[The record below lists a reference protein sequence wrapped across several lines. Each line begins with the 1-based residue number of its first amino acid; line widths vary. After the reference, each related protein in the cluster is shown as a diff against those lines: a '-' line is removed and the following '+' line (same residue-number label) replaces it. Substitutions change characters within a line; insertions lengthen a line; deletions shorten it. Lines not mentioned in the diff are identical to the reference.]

1 MEDQQVSDWAARLLI
16 NNPYPGKSQRDLV
29 QIINAC
35 SLVYFQ
41 ENEVIL
47 QEGDKGDELYFLMV
61 GEVAVLKRDT
71 DGENRQL
78 VVMTSPTLFG
88 HMSLVDGSP
97 RSATCKAEGPVTLA
111 VMSRKLYQGMLS
123 RPHPIGT
130 NLRRLMLAT
139 LTRQLVNGNSRLHGL
154 MGGEQGTS
162 RKPKT
167 PSNHSKRPT
176 SLSGATEKMKAPKSQ
191 APKSRAPKSRAE
203 KDVSRQDLLEMAGI
217 LNGWKVD
224 DTGLADIEIVET
236 EADRRRFGKPS
247 R

>member
-1 MEDQQVSDWAARLLI
+1 
-16 NNPYPGKSQRDLV
+16 
-29 QIINAC
+29 
-35 SLVYFQ
+35 
-41 ENEVIL
+41 
-47 QEGDKGDELYFLMV
+47 
-61 GEVAVLKRDT
+61 
-71 DGENRQL
+71 
-78 VVMTSPTLFG
+78 
-88 HMSLVDGSP
+88 
-97 RSATCKAEGPVTLA
+97 
-111 VMSRKLYQGMLS
+111 
-123 RPHPIGT
+123 
-130 NLRRLMLAT
+130 MLAT

-154 MGGEQGTS
+154 MGGEQFTS

>member
-16 NNPYPGKSQRDLV
+16 NNPFPGKSQRDLV
-29 QIINAC
+29 QIIKAC
-35 SLVYFQ
+35 RLVHFK
-41 ENEVIL
+41 EDEVIL
-47 QEGDKGDELYFLMV
+47 KEGEKGDEFYFLMV

-71 DGENRQL
+71 DGEDRKL
-78 VVMTSPTLFG
+78 VVMSAPTLFG

-111 VMSRKLYQGMLS
+111 VMTRQLYQEMLS

-139 LTRQLVNGNSRLHGL
+139 LTRQLINGNSRLLGL
-154 MGGEQGTS
+154 MGGEQATTG
-162 RKPKT
+162 KPKT
-167 PSNHSKRPT
+167 ASKRSNRTT
-176 SLSGATEKMKAPKSQ
+176 SVSNTGSKNKSPESQ
-191 APKSRAPKSRAE
+191 AP

-224 DTGLADIEIVET
+224 ATGLSDIEIIET
-236 EADRRRFGKPS
+236 EADRRRIGKS
-247 R
+247 SN